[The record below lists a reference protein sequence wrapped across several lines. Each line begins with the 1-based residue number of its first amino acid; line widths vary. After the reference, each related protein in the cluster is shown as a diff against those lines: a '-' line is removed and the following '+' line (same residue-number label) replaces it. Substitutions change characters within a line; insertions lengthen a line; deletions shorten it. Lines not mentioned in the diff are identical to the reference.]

1 MNRILRYGLPLLLI
15 VLAVISFIYLKSTRP
30 QAPPVVN
37 EERRWPVSTVRL
49 ELSEDSPQL
58 RLFGRLQT
66 PALTHL
72 TARTGGEVSAVY
84 VQVGESVDAGQL
96 LLELNPLDAQ
106 IALGQRQAE
115 LDDLKSQR
123 VQRLAQYEADQRAL
137 VQERE
142 LVTLAERQLSRI
154 RRLADGNRVA
164 EREAELAEQALR
176 QQRLALLTRELAVE
190 QHPSRLQQLDA
201 SFQQAEGQLQLA
213 QRNFEAARVLAPET
227 SRVVAMQVAPG
238 EYVNQSSPLLTL
250 LVPERIELV
259 ASLPLSALSQ
269 IQVVYREGVALIA
282 KALIDGQE
290 YQFKLD
296 RFDSQTHASGTLQ
309 TYFKIEAGEAE
320 RLPIG
325 RFVEAWLT
333 IPASE
338 PRMWIPA
345 ASLYGRDRVYRVVE
359 QRLESVEVQI
369 LGELVREDQAGF
381 LVVAD
386 ALNVGD
392 QVLANRL
399 PQAMQG
405 LAVDIVERLELS
417 GE

>member
-1 MNRILRYGLPLLLI
+1 MNRIFRYGLPLLLI
-15 VLAVISFIYLKSTRP
+15 VLAIISFMYLKSTRP

-37 EERRWPVSTVRL
+37 EERRWPVSTIQL
-49 ELSEDSPQL
+49 ELSEASPQL

-72 TARTGGEVSAVY
+72 MARTAGDVNAVY
-84 VQVGESVDAGQL
+84 VQVGERVDAGQV

-106 IALGQRQAE
+106 VALGQRQAE
-115 LDDLKSQR
+115 LEDVKSQR
-123 VQRLAQYEADQRAL
+123 AQRLAQYEADQRAL

-142 LVTLAERQLSRI
+142 LVMLAERQLSRV
-154 RRLADGNRVA
+154 RRLVEGNRVA

-201 SFQQAEGQLQLA
+201 SLQQAEGQLQLA
-213 QRNFEAARVLAPET
+213 QRNFEATQVVAPET
-227 SRVVAMQVAPG
+227 SRIISIQVAPG

-250 LVPERIELV
+250 VVPERIEFV
-259 ASLPLSALSQ
+259 ASLPLSTLNL
-269 IQVVYREGVALIA
+269 IQTAYREGVALMA
-282 KALIDGQE
+282 KAQIEGRE
-290 YQFKLD
+290 YQFVLD

-309 TYFKIEAGEAE
+309 AYFKIDTGDAE
-320 RLPIG
+320 HLPIG
-325 RFVEAWLT
+325 RFVEAWLAL
-333 IPASE
+333 PVNE
-338 PRMWIPA
+338 PRVWIPA
-345 ASLYGRDRVYRVVE
+345 ASLYGRDQVYRVVE
-359 QRLESVEVQI
+359 QRLDPVKVHV
-369 LGELVREDQAGF
+369 LGEWVREGQAGF

-386 ALNVGD
+386 LLKEGD

-405 LAVDIVERLELS
+405 LAVETVERFERN
-417 GE
+417 

>member
-1 MNRILRYGLPLLLI
+1 MNRIFRYGLPLLLI
-15 VLAVISFIYLKSTRP
+15 VLAIISFMYLKSTRP

-37 EERRWPVSTVRL
+37 EERRWPVSTIQL
-49 ELSEDSPQL
+49 ELSAASPKL

-72 TARTGGEVSAVY
+72 MARTAGDVNAVY
-84 VQVGESVDAGQL
+84 VQVGERVDAGQV

-106 IALGQRQAE
+106 VALGQRQAE
-115 LDDLKSQR
+115 LEDVKSQR
-123 VQRLAQYEADQRAL
+123 AQRLAQYEADQRAL

-142 LVTLAERQLSRI
+142 LVMLAERQLSRV
-154 RRLADGNRVA
+154 RRLVEGNRVA

-201 SFQQAEGQLQLA
+201 SLQQAEGQLQLA
-213 QRNFEAARVLAPET
+213 QRNFEATQVVAPET
-227 SRVVAMQVAPG
+227 SRIISIQVAPG

-250 LVPERIELV
+250 VVPERIEFV
-259 ASLPLSALSQ
+259 ASLPLSTLNL
-269 IQVVYREGVALIA
+269 IQTAYREGVALMA
-282 KALIDGQE
+282 KAQIEGRE
-290 YQFKLD
+290 YQFVLD

-309 TYFKIEAGEAE
+309 AYFKIDTGDAE
-320 RLPIG
+320 HLPIG
-325 RFVEAWLT
+325 RFVEAWLAL
-333 IPASE
+333 PVNE
-338 PRMWIPA
+338 PRVWIPA
-345 ASLYGRDRVYRVVE
+345 ASLYGRDQVYRVVE
-359 QRLESVEVQI
+359 QRLDPVKVHV
-369 LGELVREDQAGF
+369 LGEWVREGQAGF

-386 ALNVGD
+386 LLKEGD

-405 LAVDIVERLELS
+405 LAVETVERFERN
-417 GE
+417 